1 MKTNDVICDSGV
13 LISLTSACLD
23 NLLYFFA
30 ENHGLRFVIPP
41 SVEEEVVG
49 RPMKNNLREHLFSS
63 IRIKDAIDDGVVVVV
78 DAKVEDTTRRIMNMA
93 NNLFYIRGK
102 PLRLIQIGETEM
114 LAASKKLGIEH
125 VLIDERTTRMLIE
138 APFVLKEH
146 LEEEFRV
153 NIMIDKKK
161 FKELSAEISPIK
173 ALRSSELVMLAYE
186 NGYFKRFQNSK
197 KKAIEAALYKIRYSG
212 CSIGYDEIS
221 EYLSWVK

>member
-1 MKTNDVICDSGV
+1 MKTNDVLCDSGV

-49 RPMKNNLREHLFSS
+49 RPVNNNLREHLFSS
-63 IRIKDAIDDGVVVVV
+63 IRIKDAIDDGVIVVV
-78 DAKVEDTTRRIMNMA
+78 DAKVEEMTRRIMNLA

-102 PLRLIQIGETEM
+102 PLRLIQMGETEM

-138 APFVLKEH
+138 APFSLKEH
-146 LEEEFRV
+146 LEDEFSV
-153 NIMIDKKK
+153 NVMMDKKK
-161 FKELSAEISPIK
+161 FKELTSEISPIK
-173 ALRSSELVMLAYE
+173 AIRSSELVMLAYE
-186 NGYFKRFQNSK
+186 NGYFKRFEKVQ
-197 KKAIEAALYKIRYSG
+197 KKAVEAALYKMKYSG
-212 CSIGYDEIS
+212 CSIGFDEIS
-221 EYLSWVK
+221 EYITWVK